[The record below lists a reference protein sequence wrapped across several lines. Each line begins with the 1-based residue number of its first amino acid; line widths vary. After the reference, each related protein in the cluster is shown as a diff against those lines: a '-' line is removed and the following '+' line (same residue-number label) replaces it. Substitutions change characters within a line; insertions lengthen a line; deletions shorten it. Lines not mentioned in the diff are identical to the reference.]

1 MLCPVGAYTLIDRTL
16 DRLINAGFST
26 SVNVHAHA
34 EMLTE
39 HVRDRAFVSVESP
52 EALGTAGA
60 IAKLRPWF
68 AGRSVL
74 AVNADTVS
82 DADLGE
88 IAARW
93 DGESAM
99 VAHTGPSFLP
109 GCGVVASIT
118 PWSLVEQLVERPSGL
133 YQTLWRPLHDRGR
146 LQTVSVDCTLFDCGT
161 PADLW
166 RANMWATGGASSIGD
181 DAVVLGRVEE
191 SVIFPGARVESGEF
205 LRRAIRLASGT
216 TVLIR

>member
-88 IAARW
+88 ITALRAPHRIADALLRDALL
-93 DGESAM
+93 DGVPFRSSA
-99 VAHTGPSFLP
+99 
-109 GCGVVASIT
+109 
-118 PWSLVEQLVERPSGL
+118 
-133 YQTLWRPLHDRGR
+133 
-146 LQTVSVDCTLFDCGT
+146 
-161 PADLW
+161 
-166 RANMWATGGASSIGD
+166 IGKAFTD
-181 DAVVLGRVEE
+181 
-191 SVIFPGARVESGEF
+191 ARVNH
-205 LRRAIRLASGT
+205 ATAMY
-216 TVLIR
+216 